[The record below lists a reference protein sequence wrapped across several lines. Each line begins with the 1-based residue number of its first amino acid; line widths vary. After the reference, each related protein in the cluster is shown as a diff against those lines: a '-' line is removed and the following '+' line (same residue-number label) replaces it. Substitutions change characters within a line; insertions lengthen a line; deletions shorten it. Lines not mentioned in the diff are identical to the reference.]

1 MALAFCYRAFYGSPR
16 PPAGLAWRRTQAA
29 TWRSGYA
36 ADCKSQPIASNINYL
51 DNLRYQDIPATGRKP
66 DNRGDPPGQRR
77 TAARAGTRRD
87 GDIKWSEA
95 KHNTHD
101 HLNQPLLL
109 HLSGCTVASF
119 TVGGGFHAVDVS
131 RGGVVCTAARK
142 MLALGVDPAEQVDVR
157 RDGKPVF
164 TRCLTVETWAGLT
177 VSEDGDR
184 GTRFRPYRGA
194 DAPHSDN
201 SALQV
206 SDCPED
212 ETRVYGP
219 SVREVV

>member
-1 MALAFCYRAFYGSPR
+1 MIR
-16 PPAGLAWRRTQAA
+16 
-29 TWRSGYA
+29 
-36 ADCKSQPIASNINYL
+36 L
-51 DNLRYQDIPATGRKP
+51 D
-66 DNRGDPPGQRR
+66 
-77 TAARAGTRRD
+77 
-87 GDIKWSEA
+87 
-95 KHNTHD
+95 
-101 HLNQPLLL
+101 
-109 HLSGCTVASF
+109 LSGCTVASF
-119 TVGGGFHAVDVS
+119 TAGGGFHAVDVS

-142 MLALGVDPAEQVDVR
+142 MLALGVSPAEQVDVR

-184 GTRFRPYRGA
+184 GARFRPYRGA